1 MPLVAVAGVGLVALF
16 AFIVLWELQQ
26 QNPNWL
32 QPLLY
37 RLSHPRGNFLT
48 RVALKAV
55 GVAVRWAADLL
66 AYIVRRLS
74 WAALLM
80 AAPFASYFYG
90 LWQLLRDATTG
101 ALAFAEEVYKAL
113 TYLRNVAIPKLVEV
127 VVGPVRT
134 TATQAL
140 TLAKILERNL
150 GLVRVDLQQMLRTL
164 PWGAPADLVG
174 AFRNFFN
181 AFGTLWRYVYG
192 QLTTRVNYMFNVA
205 VPTLLRQMTTVYD
218 DLYRSGRDGIGGIRQ
233 RLRELE
239 RTVAGIASDPL
250 AWLAALLGSVAG
262 LAMLARVL
270 EKVAPQLFCRN
281 VTKTAKA
288 LCAADSNLFDGLFDL
303 FAATA
308 ILLSFREYVQL
319 MQQVTG
325 ATASGVKDLLDVG

>member
-1 MPLVAVAGVGLVALF
+1 MPIVAVAGVGLVALF

-37 RLSHPRGNFLT
+37 RLSHPHGNFLT
-48 RVALKAV
+48 RIALKAV
-55 GVAVRWAADLL
+55 GVAVRWVADLV

-74 WAALLM
+74 WAALLV

-90 LWQLLRDATTG
+90 LYQILHDATVG
-101 ALAFAEEVYKAL
+101 ALAFAEEVYKAI
-113 TYLRNVAIPKLVEV
+113 TYLRNVAIPKLIEV
-127 VVGPVRT
+127 VVRPVRT
-134 TATQAL
+134 TANQAYA
-140 TLAKILERNL
+140 LARIIERDL
-150 GLVRVDLQQMLRTL
+150 GSVRVNLQQMLRTL

-174 AFRNFFN
+174 AFRNFFG
-181 AFGTLWRYVYG
+181 AFANLWKYVYG

-205 VPTLLRQMTTVYD
+205 VPALLRQMTTVYD
-218 DLYRSGRDGIGGIRQ
+218 DLYHSGRDGIGGIRA
-233 RLRELE
+233 RLRDLE

-281 VTKTAKA
+281 ITKTAKA
-288 LCAADSNLFDGLFDL
+288 ICAADSGLFDDLFNL

-319 MQQVTG
+319 LQQVQGTTTRG
-325 ATASGVKDLLDVG
+325 IQDLLNVG